1 MPRLNRSAWPPPPFE
16 SLELRNVVYEYKFTD
31 ADDFT
36 LGPVTDRVA
45 MLCDGGTYS
54 PARGVAA

>member
-1 MPRLNRSAWPPPPFE
+1 
-16 SLELRNVVYEYKFTD
+16 LRNVVYEYKFTD
-31 ADDFT
+31 ADDVT